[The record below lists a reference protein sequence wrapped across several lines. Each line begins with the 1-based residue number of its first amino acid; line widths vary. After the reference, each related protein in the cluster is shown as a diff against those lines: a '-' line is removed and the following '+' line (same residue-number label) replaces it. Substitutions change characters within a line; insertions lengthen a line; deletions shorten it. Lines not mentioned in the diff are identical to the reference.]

1 GFDGIRASGFRKSRA
16 YLLRRLTAITVFL
29 QISHRPKRPAA
40 LADGALK
47 QSLGQRR
54 SDQRINAPRT
64 RRFAEDGHATGIA
77 TEGRDVLLR
86 PHVQVETILALF
98 TRRRV
103 IDRAF
108 GVRRLRTIRAEGVA
122 LPDAFPRPHGLRSF
136 PAQFAHRRRRERY
149 AFVAADAVD
158 DRP

>member
-1 GFDGIRASGFRKSRA
+1 RKSRA

-64 RRFAEDGHATGIA
+64 RRFADDGHATGIA
-77 TEGRDVLLR
+77 TQGRDALLPPLQSR
-86 PHVQVETILALF
+86 DMSQHGIIARGVVWRLGGQCGMSEIAEGVETI
-98 TRRRV
+98 V
-103 IDRAF
+103 DRHQNDPF
-108 GVRRLRTIRAEGVA
+108 FRQS
-122 LPDAFPRPHGLRSF
+122 RPVVGASG
-136 PAQFAHRRRRERY
+136 A
-149 AFVAADAVD
+149 
-158 DRP
+158 